1 MTSERRQ
8 SARYTLT
15 AVAEVKD
22 TETSQTQHIVL
33 SDLNHCGCFLVT
45 PAPFPRG
52 TRVSLR
58 IEYLGEHFSAFGRV
72 AYALPE
78 GMGVVFSTIESDHK
92 LILDHWLE
100 AHE

>member
-8 SARYTLT
+8 SARYPLT
-15 AVAEVKD
+15 AVAEVRD
-22 TETSQTQHIVL
+22 TETFQTQHIVL

-45 PAPFPRG
+45 PASFPRG

-58 IEYLGEHFSAFGRV
+58 IEYLGECFSAFGRV

-78 GMGVVFSTIESDHK
+78 GMGVVFSKIELDHK
-92 LILDHWLE
+92 LILDRWLE
-100 AHE
+100 AEE